1 VGEAAAEA
9 KRQVELTRVA
19 LESDIDRIVAKARH
33 ELDWRA
39 RLRRD
44 GLRIVLVAG
53 VVVVIVGS
61 SLALRGARGRPENG
75 RTKRD
80 PDIDS
85 HDLAKQIKALRRE
98 VAELK
103 DGDNAQPTWMKFAIR
118 AATTAAA
125 AAGTAAA
132 RQMLERSPA
141 TGAEGAY
148 PIPAAGSEA
157 KQGH

>member
-1 VGEAAAEA
+1 MGEATAEA

-44 GLRIVLVAG
+44 GFRIVLVAG
-53 VVVVIVGS
+53 VVVVVVGG
-61 SLALRGARGRPENG
+61 SLALRSALGRPAEGATRRN
-75 RTKRD
+75 RD
-80 PDIDS
+80 LDS
-85 HDLAKQIKALRRE
+85 NDLAKQIKALRHE
-98 VAELK
+98 VAELR
-103 DGDNAQPTWMKFAIR
+103 DSDNAQPTWMKLAIR
-118 AATTAAA
+118 AATAAAA

-141 TGAEGAY
+141 TAADGAY

-157 KQGH
+157 KRGH